1 MSLPENIAEPS
12 FLVQLMT
19 VDTDYDE
26 EGGVTFSIPAEKY
39 REIVSVDPYTGTSLN
54 CSYIIKIFSV
64 IYIVNVEGYDNS
76 VWTIVLTEKKFN
88 LVYNSV

>member
-12 FLVQLMT
+12 FLVQMMT

-39 REIVSVDPYTGTSLN
+39 REIVSVDPYTGTSLK
-54 CSYIIKIFSV
+54 CSYIITVFSV
-64 IYIVNVEGYDNS
+64 IYIGNVEGYDNA
-76 VWTIVLTEKKFN
+76 VWTIVLTEKI
-88 LVYNSV
+88 SI